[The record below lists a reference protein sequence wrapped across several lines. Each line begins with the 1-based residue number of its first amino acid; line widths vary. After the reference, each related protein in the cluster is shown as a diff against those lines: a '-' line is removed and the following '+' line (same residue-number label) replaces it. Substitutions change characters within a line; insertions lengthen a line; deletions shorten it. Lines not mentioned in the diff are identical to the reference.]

1 MNTPLL
7 PTTRFLEQ
15 LETLLRTFDC
25 QHYPAGNMP
34 RYDWK
39 KLVEAGVVLP
49 IIPRHLGGRGSHEE
63 VCHIIRKAAYYN
75 VSLAIYINI
84 TALLFIRNV
93 MNHGSPQIRQAY
105 LDDLY
110 EHAALGGFA
119 VTDPVS
125 GSDPML
131 MQAYYEKVEGG
142 YRVTGRKHWQAFSK
156 TADWWLIIAR
166 EAGDKAGELNG
177 FIHKRANGGFDTIQ
191 LYSPVGTRL
200 IDYGMNRMNV
210 FIPDHARLGVDHM
223 SFTMLLELVGAA
235 WSQWAAIA
243 CGFLERIY
251 VEAVTYV
258 QRRPAASGTIMD
270 IGYVQYRLG
279 AMAAASHVCKALYL
293 YVLHQTDCVQS
304 EIRDTFVVRAVK
316 VLAADLMLDAALHY
330 QQLCGGE
337 GYRYHPSTNIAASA
351 MQDAR
356 GFSILGGSN
365 DMIYPL
371 ITRHFLDA
379 CGEQGHL
386 TFFSMLGSAAHTA
399 PAARYMTAYAPALE
413 KMPESHTEMVLYGKV
428 LARLF
433 GITAITLYSAEMEL
447 TETDLRSVIA
457 FCVAGIAGIVAEL
470 AAADVI
476 AGSTGKKTGHAL

>member
-1 MNTPLL
+1 MNYPSL
-7 PTTRFLEQ
+7 TTTGFLEQ

-25 QHYPAGNMP
+25 HRYPAGHMP

-49 IIPRHLGGRGSHEE
+49 IIPKHLGGRGSHEE

-84 TALLFIRNV
+84 TGLLFIRNV
-93 MNHGSPQIRQAY
+93 MNHGSPQIRQEF

-125 GSDPML
+125 GSDPTL
-131 MQAYYEKVEGG
+131 MQAFYEKVEGG

-156 TADWWLIIAR
+156 TADWWLIMAR
-166 EAGDKAGELNG
+166 EAGDRAGEFNG
-177 FIHKRANGGFDTIQ
+177 FIHRRANGGFDTLQ
-191 LYSPVGTRL
+191 LYSPAGTRL
-200 IDYGMNRMNV
+200 IDYGMNKMNV
-210 FIPDHARLGVDHM
+210 FIPDHARLAVDHM
-223 SFTMLLELVGAA
+223 SFTMLLELIGAA

-251 VEAVTYV
+251 AEALAYV
-258 QRRPAASGTIMD
+258 QSRPTAGGTVMD

-279 AMAAASHVCKALYL
+279 VMAAASQVCQALYL

-304 EIRDTFVVRAVK
+304 EIRDIFVVRAVK
-316 VLAADLMLDAALHY
+316 TLASDLMLDAALHY

-337 GYRYHPSTNIAASA
+337 GYRYHVSSNIAAQA

-386 TFFSMLGSAAHTA
+386 TFFSMLGSFPHTA
-399 PAARYMTAYAPALE
+399 PSARYIAAYAPALE
-413 KMPESHTEMVLYGKV
+413 KMPEGHAEMVLYGKV

-447 TETDLRSVIA
+447 TEANTRSAIA
-457 FCVAGIAGIVAEL
+457 CCVAGIAGIIAEL
-470 AAADVI
+470 AATAVMVEV
-476 AGSTGKKTGHAL
+476 SGKK